1 MDYGGF
7 IVMGR
12 YSISTTFTLSVKLTE
27 LLNLYVKL
35 IRYLTRCLKQHVNVR
50 YTLFLRYVK
59 ENNNCKINKNLDYY
73 IYWVLPH
80 SLGDEIKGIW
90 YQWSRL

>member
-1 MDYGGF
+1 
-7 IVMGR
+7 MGR

-59 ENNNCKINKNLDYY
+59 ENNNCKIKKNLDYY
-73 IYWVLPH
+73 ICVTVFD
-80 SLGDEIKGIW
+80 SLRFLLVV
-90 YQWSRL
+90 SSL